1 MNSYLHVMIEAVP
14 WVGLV
19 SATMRTQQGV
29 FSKSM
34 CFWMYFIF
42 AGDVQSKSPSPD
54 VSPMSECWVR
64 QLASPPT
71 AAAFGD
77 GVVYVNTQGVTGE
90 GGRLHAID
98 VFSGRDLWVFDG
110 KDNSVGKFIIL
121 VYCNMKHL
129 YSRPARIVQLDS

>member
-1 MNSYLHVMIEAVP
+1 MGWISLCYNAHIARCIFEKYVL
-14 WVGLV
+14 LD
-19 SATMRTQQGV
+19 V
-29 FSKSM
+29 F
-34 CFWMYFIF
+34 YFF
-42 AGDVQSKSPSPD
+42 AGDVQSNSPSPD
-54 VSPMSECWVR
+54 VSPVSECWVR

-90 GGRLHAID
+90 GGRVHAID

-129 YSRPARIVQLDS
+129 YSKPARVVQLDS